1 MKVKSVSQ
9 IKLGMILSYLNI
21 GIGNLIPLFY
31 TPIMLSLLGQNEYG
45 LYKIASS
52 TTSYLS
58 LLAFGIGGAV
68 TRYLIK
74 ANTEGG
80 KEAEENIFGLFN
92 LLFQGIAILTII
104 VGGIL
109 TLNLGLFY
117 SESLN
122 SSELLKMKIIVAILV
137 VNTAI
142 GFSTTSYNSVVSSH
156 ERFVFI
162 QIINIISTTI
172 TPIAN
177 LVVLFCGYKSIGMV
191 ISSLILNVLTRVL
204 YIIYVRKSLHMSP
217 KYKKLPCKLIKEIFI
232 FSFWLFVAHIVGQLY
247 NATDVVIIGMVPS
260 LATTGAAVYSIGY
273 TFPNIMFSLAQ
284 VSPGLFMPRVNR
296 MVFGGSTDKEL
307 TDLVIKVGRSQG
319 YIVALVCSGF
329 IAFGKPFLN
338 FYAGSEYLDGYWV
351 ATIIMIPNCIP
362 LVQSAANSII
372 QAKNKHKFRSILYI
386 FLAVGNVFV
395 TWFLVH
401 KFGIIGAAIPTGTI
415 YLIGNGLIMNWY
427 YWKKINLDIPRFWKN
442 VIPIFLVSTV
452 LCVTALIISNFIDFY
467 NIYIMIA
474 GIVVFTIVYCIC
486 NWFIVMNDDE
496 KNLFIKPLKKII
508 LKINKIGSI

>member
-1 MKVKSVSQ
+1 
-9 IKLGMILSYLNI
+9 MILSYLNI

-142 GFSTTSYNSVVSSH
+142 GFSATSYNSVVSSH

-191 ISSLILNVLTRVL
+191 ISSLILNVFTRVL
-204 YIIYVRKSLHMSP
+204 YIIYVRKSLHMRP
-217 KYKKLPCKLIKEIFI
+217 KYKKLPFKLIKEILV
-232 FSFWLFVAHIVGQLY
+232 FSFWIFILNICSQLFS
-247 NATDVVIIGMVPS
+247 ATDTVIIGMVPKI
-260 LATTGAAVYSIGY
+260 ATVGAAVYSVGH
-273 TFPNIMFSLAQ
+273 TFPSILFSLSQ
-284 VSPGLFMPRVNR
+284 VAPNLFMPKANR
-296 MVFGGSTDKEL
+296 MVFSKCSDEEL
-307 TDLVIKVGRSQG
+307 TDLVIKVGRIQSL
-319 YIVALVCSGF
+319 IVSLACAGF
-329 IAFGKPFLN
+329 VSFGQPFLE
-338 FYAGSEYLDGYWV
+338 FYVGSDYSDAYWV
-351 ATIIMIPNCIP
+351 AIIMMIPNCIP
-362 LVQSAANSII
+362 LVQSACSSVM
-372 QAKNKHKFRSILYI
+372 QAKNMHSFKAKMYI
-386 FLAVGNVFV
+386 FIAIGNAIL
-395 TWFLVH
+395 TYFLVWNY
-401 KFGIIGAAIPTGTI
+401 GVIGAAIPTGLCYI
-415 YLIGNGLIMNWY
+415 LGNGLILNWY
-427 YWKKINLDIPRFWKN
+427 YWKKMKLNIPRFWKSVFPIFFISFLL
-442 VIPIFLVSTV
+442 VIITKLSYSFINYYSLINLVVGIVFFILVYIILCWFFILSNDEKNIFLVP
-452 LCVTALIISNFIDFY
+452 A
-467 NIYIMIA
+467 
-474 GIVVFTIVYCIC
+474 
-486 NWFIVMNDDE
+486 
-496 KNLFIKPLKKII
+496 KKFF
-508 LKINKIGSI
+508 NKVKR